1 MKRHFLGVSLACVLA
16 ASTVLS
22 AVGCKQKTDNS
33 ENTLEIYAA
42 EFGYGYEWL
51 NDMIAAF
58 QEADWVK
65 EKYPNLNIPWE
76 AALLRRQN

>member
-58 QEADWVK
+58 RSRLGKRKISQSE
-65 EKYPNLNIPWE
+65 YS
-76 AALLRRQN
+76 RRQA